1 MTHVIRTR
9 NLSESQLTP
18 ASTTTTIDAHGLSQL
33 FDLHKN
39 TPHSQI
45 SAQMADKFKI
55 DSTLVKQLMS
65 RYNSVSIGRET
76 TRILAD
82 GEQRTYREAIWVDP
96 PYKD

>member
-9 NLSESQLTP
+9 NLSESP
-18 ASTTTTIDAHGLSQL
+18 STTTIDAHGLSQL

-39 TPHSQI
+39 TPQLT
-45 SAQMADKFKI
+45 DKFKI
-55 DSTLVKQLMS
+55 DSTLVEQLMT